1 MDPHPHAL
9 VKEAQVQA
17 RIVKMLLALPEAGQK
32 RIVKGLGEHFA

>member
-1 MDPHPHAL
+1 MDPQPHAL

-32 RIVKGLGEHFA
+32 RIVAALAEYFA